1 MGFKS
6 NSEIKVT
13 SVSVD
18 FATAICR
25 NKSMYH
31 WGVRKSVG
39 FLSKTGCVMVT
50 SINVMM
56 NRYVS
61 YTVFEFLPVTSS
73 LFLQRCRPTDTIR
86 IKYDSIVL

>member
-6 NSEIKVT
+6 NSEIKVN
-13 SVSVD
+13 SGSVD

-31 WGVRKSVG
+31 WDVRKSVG
-39 FLSKTGCVMVT
+39 FLSKTGFVMVT
-50 SINVMM
+50 SISVMM

-61 YTVFEFLPVTSS
+61 YTVFAILPVTSS
-73 LFLQRCRPTDTIR
+73 LFLQKVPSNSHD
-86 IKYDSIVL
+86 